1 MWLPFWAV
9 FLSITIAGA
18 TDTKITDI
26 TEVLD
31 ELPTCLVQC
40 YSSAAG
46 GDSVD
51 GSTLA
56 DFCNEEGSWGKSQ
69 DCILQ
74 NCSVLDRLWV
84 NEVQYQACDK
94 PIQTREKRFYY
105 LLAAEIPAW
114 ICPWLRLFSSWR
126 SSEGV
131 RGDDYVMSAC
141 WVFYTIYILCVHIV
155 HHNVF
160 DVDASQVGEQGVI
173 NGLKI
178 LFIVD
183 KLALFCIGLAKASI
197 VFFYLKTFS
206 GTRFKIVA
214 YSTLALILV
223 PTLVMVFVLT
233 FQCSPVSFSWLGWSL
248 ESDDQRCLDLHLL
261 YYLKLGFDIGQTA
274 ILLVLPLPLLRQLSM
289 QIQVKV
295 GAGVM
300 FALGVLAIAM
310 SGLRLR
316 CVVTQTSTAEQP
328 WEYDDRLIWTG
339 IEVSTLIILACAPS
353 IWKLLVPAAP
363 STIPTFTSRRSL
375 SRSSNH
381 MALPPIK
388 TNSKG
393 GASVLRK
400 PSKGHYSSTKGKMT
414 KRELELD
421 LQLGDKARGD
431 VWTQIKAGHRF
442 SGFSMI
448 SHVGDRLGIRVKT
461 TTTTRVEVEDSDG
474 DEGSLVTPKPG
485 PLSP

>member
-31 ELPTCLVQC
+31 ELPTCLVQ
-40 YSSAAG
+40 Y
-46 GDSVD
+46 
-51 GSTLA
+51 
-56 DFCNEEGSWGKSQ
+56 
-69 DCILQ
+69 
-74 NCSVLDRLWV
+74 RLWV

-126 SSEGV
+126 SLEGV

-173 NGLKI
+173 NGLK
-178 LFIVD
+178 
-183 KLALFCIGLAKASI
+183 
-197 VFFYLKTFS
+197 
-206 GTRFKIVA
+206 
-214 YSTLALILV
+214 
-223 PTLVMVFVLT
+223 
-233 FQCSPVSFSWLGWSL
+233 CSPVSFSWLGWSL

-274 ILLVLPLPLLRQLSM
+274 IVLVLPLPLLRQLNM
-289 QIQVKV
+289 QIQVKL

-339 IEVSTLIILACAPS
+339 IEVSTLIILACAPG

-363 STIPTFTSRRSL
+363 TTIPTFTSRRSL

-400 PSKGHYSSTKGKMT
+400 PSKGHYSSTKGKTT
-414 KRELELD
+414 KRELDLD